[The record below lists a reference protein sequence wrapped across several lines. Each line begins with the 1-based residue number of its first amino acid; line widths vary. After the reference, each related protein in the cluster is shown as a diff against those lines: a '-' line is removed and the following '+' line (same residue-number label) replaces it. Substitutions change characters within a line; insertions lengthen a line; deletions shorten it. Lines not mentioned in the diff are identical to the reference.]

1 MGFSPAEE
9 LSFGHNGFGRPFWP
23 QLGIRIIAQ
32 TQHLLW
38 PSRQCF
44 IGLWCDCRVA
54 SVIRACPYLIP
65 KPVYLNWYV
74 VCCPYFHRCPR
85 CLPKSFIP
93 AFPGRH
99 KVLVVQNFLQWMEG
113 KNASCPTLL
122 LSTLSFLFLKERPKS
137 MKAVKS
143 LLLNNFLIYLCFRR
157 GQSNLSPHLF

>member
-1 MGFSPAEE
+1 MRFSPAEE
-9 LSFGHNGFGRPFWP
+9 LSFGHNCFSRPFWP
-23 QLGIRIIAQ
+23 QLGAQIITQ
-32 TQHLLW
+32 TQRLPW

-65 KPVYLNWYV
+65 KVVYLDWYV
-74 VCCPYFHRCPR
+74 VCCPCFHRCPR

-99 KVLVVQNFLQWMEG
+99 KALVVQSLLQWMEG

-122 LSTLSFLFLKERPKS
+122 LSTLSFLFLKRTTKVNEGS
-137 MKAVKS
+137 EVFA
-143 LLLNNFLIYLCFRR
+143 LE
-157 GQSNLSPHLF
+157 